1 MCRLVV
7 SKVSALSSC
16 VANDNQTL
24 HHVSCS
30 LSKIPYGG
38 FSPVRLQ
45 GRPLRRGLP
54 ASAITRS
61 LLPSFVL
68 SAAVP
73 LPRSESERSAR

>member
-1 MCRLVV
+1 MGRLVV

-16 VANDNQTL
+16 VANANQTV

-45 GRPLRRGLP
+45 GRHIRQGLP
-54 ASAITRS
+54 APAITRS
-61 LLPSFVL
+61 LLLSFVL
-68 SAAVP
+68 SATTQY
-73 LPRSESERSAR
+73 LRSKPELSAR